1 MIGIKEAA
9 LAVVGMA
16 GEARNKRDPR
26 WNADGFSKH
35 DLCMVLFTMQA
46 LSMTDVYSGCA
57 PLFDGVLY
65 RDGDLLCSPAIDE
78 VWPEEPSDGFLA
90 GGSLEGVSKELKDKA
105 ARALLFQNSWASPN
119 HRKLLA
125 RIMDRTGLA
134 KSGPLQARKLGRQ
147 EYTAFSQKI
156 WHADEWELERVQPYY
171 RNPFFA
177 GTVEAGLF
185 TMAQDHWDAFVGP
198 EHRHVAGVD
207 PLDVALLILQKSGQ
221 YGLQGRVNIRA
232 LQYMVIQTIQLLNG
246 TRGFYAHI
254 NSDVSIDCIR
264 RFPYGPG
271 CQSIHDEWG
280 KWGRDPI
287 PSSAFSYLHAKR
299 ARDNGI
305 CLDESYEETM
315 RITGYEEVKEPVI
328 EYPLV
333 YYAACLVVAR
343 AANPNMTPIWERL
356 HLRALFLDRFMH
368 HEEGRTRLHKG
379 LDGSYEIVKGHPYI
393 MLHFQ
398 QQTIL
403 PNGKE
408 NIITGHPCDLAY
420 AGLGHPKDGLC
431 VYRNAAFSEYRDG
444 NERDP
449 GDCYNDIFE
458 DTDSLDEAYLLYDE
472 YVSQRDDIDSI
483 LKRESD
489 ALKQDEPEQW
499 ATYCGSDDFE
509 KIWSMYH
516 GYADLD
522 EGEEED
528 DTPLPPPKPDTEKD
542 WDEGICGP
550 SMADQDAFL
559 MEEFAR
565 DHGEES

>member
-1 MIGIKEAA
+1 MTGIKEAA
-9 LAVVGMA
+9 RAVVGLE
-16 GEARNKRDPR
+16 EADRKRWPDK
-26 WNADGFSKH
+26 WKLQGGFSKH

-46 LSMTDVYSGCA
+46 LSMTDVYSGCV

-119 HRKLLA
+119 HGKLLA

-185 TMAQDHWDAFVGP
+185 TMAQDHWDAFIGDGDVG
-198 EHRHVAGVD
+198 GVD

-232 LQYMVIQTIQLLNG
+232 LQYMVVQTIQLLNRFQG
-246 TRGFYAHI
+246 GYEEI
-254 NSDVSIDCIR
+254 NDDVGIDRMR

-271 CQSIHDEWG
+271 CQTVHDEWG

-287 PSSAFSYLHAKR
+287 PSSAFSYLRTKR
-299 ARDNGI
+299 VWDNGI
-305 CLDESYEETM
+305 VFGNSYEENV

-559 MEEFAR
+559 MEEFER